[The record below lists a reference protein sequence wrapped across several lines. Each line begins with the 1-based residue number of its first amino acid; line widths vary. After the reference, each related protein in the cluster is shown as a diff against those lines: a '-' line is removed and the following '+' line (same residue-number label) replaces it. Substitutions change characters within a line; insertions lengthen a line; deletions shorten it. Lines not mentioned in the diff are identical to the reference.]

1 MKQKYKTRKVFI
13 GDQVLFPRVGKSIQ
27 DTTAPAEIDTRSL
40 PVGRVSVDNVTF
52 GELMR
57 EFMSEMS
64 SVGKIFP
71 LEYLEAMQNISLVN
85 PDVAQMIDNLVQ
97 LGNTGHK
104 VMIET
109 GSDRVRKDITDE
121 LNQFGMTV
129 FSRFGGIDGFVN
141 SALAQIARG
150 GAVSVEWVVNDS
162 MSGIDQFVFVPL
174 KDIRFFYSTT
184 DSNYLPYQKT
194 SDLSAGENGY
204 IPLNVAT
211 YQYCAMQLLDN
222 SPYAVPPILS
232 AMESIIIQ
240 RDIIKNLRFISK
252 KMGLLGFV
260 NFLIKAPKQIAGEK
274 TDDYI
279 NRCQQFLDDQAER
292 LKYNYRDG
300 IAVGFMDSFTV
311 EHHSITGD
319 ASGAKELFEM
329 NEQQVFSGLKAD
341 PALHGRTYS
350 TTETYAGVVYEKML
364 SIIGNYQR
372 TVKAVLEYGYK
383 LHLALKGFEYDSLWI
398 EFEPSKSLSSERDEG
413 TYATKLA
420 NLKTLYDQGI
430 IDQNQFAQEAGY
442 DQPVEA
448 GPRTIL
454 SSTVT
459 PEGNRT
465 ANSISLSFDR
475 SSGRYFVPVQK
486 KQHGCSHAHESFE
499 LNAAQEQVERFQREY
514 LAAIYPLLK
523 RARGKGLKAV
533 KAFLEDFDFDTG
545 DSDLFASGIL
555 ETMGVG
561 FVQTLEKTS
570 IEKSL
575 LSELTLI
582 YSYFRLEDKEPFL
595 GEFPIKPSFNLVDEK
610 AIDFLKKSDRFYFGR
625 YLTNPQTQKDL
636 KTWIVDHYLRSG
648 RNLRD
653 AGELNRFRLLFENRV
668 AKEDYKILR
677 IVETTV
683 NRARNWG
690 NIFLVEEAGGASI
703 EITGPIDNL
712 TCRWCQA
719 MTGKKFK
726 VTPVAQHVK
735 DILER
740 DPESLPQLNPF
751 LPGKLH
757 PALVDE
763 LSESQLLAQ
772 GIALPPYH
780 PHCRHG
786 YVVDRFK

>member
-13 GDQVLFPRVGKSIQ
+13 GDRVLFPRFGKSIQ

-141 SALAQIARG
+141 SALAKIARG
-150 GAVSVEWVVNDS
+150 GAVSVEWVGNDS

-194 SDLSAGENGY
+194 SELSAGKNGY

-240 RDIIKNLRFISK
+240 RDIIKNLRFVSK
-252 KMGLLGFV
+252 KMRLLGFV

-274 TDDYI
+274 TDEYI
-279 NRCQQFLDDQAER
+279 NRCQQFLDDQADR
-292 LKYNYRDG
+292 LKHNYRDG

-364 SIIGNYQR
+364 SIIGDYQR
-372 TVKAVLEYGYK
+372 TVKAVFEYGYK
-383 LHLALKGFEYDSLWI
+383 LHLALKGFEYDCLWI

-499 LNAAQEQVERFQREY
+499 LNSAQEQVERFQREY
-514 LAAIYPLLK
+514 LAAIY
-523 RARGKGLKAV
+523 
-533 KAFLEDFDFDTG
+533 
-545 DSDLFASGIL
+545 
-555 ETMGVG
+555 
-561 FVQTLEKTS
+561 
-570 IEKSL
+570 
-575 LSELTLI
+575 
-582 YSYFRLEDKEPFL
+582 
-595 GEFPIKPSFNLVDEK
+595 
-610 AIDFLKKSDRFYFGR
+610 
-625 YLTNPQTQKDL
+625 
-636 KTWIVDHYLRSG
+636 
-648 RNLRD
+648 
-653 AGELNRFRLLFENRV
+653 
-668 AKEDYKILR
+668 
-677 IVETTV
+677 
-683 NRARNWG
+683 
-690 NIFLVEEAGGASI
+690 
-703 EITGPIDNL
+703 
-712 TCRWCQA
+712 
-719 MTGKKFK
+719 
-726 VTPVAQHVK
+726 
-735 DILER
+735 
-740 DPESLPQLNPF
+740 
-751 LPGKLH
+751 
-757 PALVDE
+757 
-763 LSESQLLAQ
+763 
-772 GIALPPYH
+772 
-780 PHCRHG
+780 
-786 YVVDRFK
+786 

>member
-1 MKQKYKTRKVFI
+1 MSPKYQREP
-13 GDQVLFPRVGKSIQ
+13 VLAGNTVYYPRIKKELAAIPT
-27 DTTAPAEIDTRSL
+27 DIETKSL

-57 EFMSEMS
+57 EFVSEMG

-71 LEYLEAMQNISLVN
+71 LEYLDAMQNISLVN

-109 GSDRVRKDITDE
+109 DSERVREDITAE
-121 LNQFGMTV
+121 INQFSMTV
-129 FSRFGGIDGFVN
+129 FSRFGGVDGFVN

-150 GAVSVEWVVNDS
+150 GAVSAEWIVNDS
-162 MSGIDQFVFVPL
+162 MTGIEQLVFVPL
-174 KDIRFFYSTT
+174 KEIRFFYDANASE
-184 DSNYLPYQKT
+184 YQPYQKT
-194 SDLSAGENGY
+194 TDLSKGDNGY

-232 AMESIIIQ
+232 AMESIVIQ

-372 TVKAVLEYGYK
+372 TVKAILEYGYK
-383 LHLALKGFEYDSLWI
+383 LHLALKGFEYDGLWI

-420 NLKTLYDQGI
+420 NLKSLYDQGI

-442 DQPVEA
+442 DAPAEA
-448 GPRTIL
+448 TPRNTSLEI
-454 SSTVT
+454 VT
-459 PEGNRT
+459 PDGSRT
-465 ANSISLSFDR
+465 ANMKSLRFDR
-475 SSGRYFVPVQK
+475 KSGRYLPPESK
-486 KQHGCSHAHESFE
+486 KHHACCHERHSFE
-499 LNAAQEQVERFQREY
+499 LTAAEEQLERFQKEY

-523 RARGKGLKAV
+523 RARDKGLKAV
-533 KAFLEDFDFDTG
+533 KFFLDDFNFDTG

-555 ETMGVG
+555 ETMGVTFG
-561 FVQTLEKTS
+561 QALEKTS
-570 IEKSL
+570 IEKNL

-610 AIDFLKKSDRFYFGR
+610 AIEFLKKSDRYYFGR
-625 YLTNPQTQKDL
+625 YLTNPQTQKEL

-653 AGELNRFRLLFENRV
+653 PGELNRFRLLFGNRV

-690 NIFLVEEAGGASI
+690 NIFLVEEAGGVSI

-712 TCRWCQA
+712 TCQWCQA

-726 VTPVAQHVK
+726 VSPVAQHVK

-740 DPESLPQLNPF
+740 DPESLPQLSPF

-757 PALVDE
+757 PAVVNE
-763 LSESQLLAQ
+763 MSEAQLLAQ

-786 YVVDRFK
+786 YVVDKFR